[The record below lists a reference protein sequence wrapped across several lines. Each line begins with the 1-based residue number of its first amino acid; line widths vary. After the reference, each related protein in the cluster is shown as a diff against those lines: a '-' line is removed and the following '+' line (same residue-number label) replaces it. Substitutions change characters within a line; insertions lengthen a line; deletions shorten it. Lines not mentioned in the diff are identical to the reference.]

1 MLYSVPLGNLTA
13 ERLQKTLMGVVF
25 MGYISTLMNDVQNKY
40 DGASGGS
47 VGMVRSLVS
56 NKGEENGYRD
66 RLENDRRPRD

>member
-13 ERLQKTLMGVVF
+13 ERLQKALMGYLF
-25 MGYISTLMNDVQNKY
+25 TTMNDVQNKY

-66 RLENDRRPRD
+66 TLENDRRPRD

>member
-1 MLYSVPLGNLTA
+1 MVYSVSLGNLTA
-13 ERLQKTLMGVVF
+13 ERLQKALMGYLTA
-25 MGYISTLMNDVQNKY
+25 MDNVQNKY
-40 DGASGGS
+40 DGTSGGP

>member
-1 MLYSVPLGNLTA
+1 MIYSVPLGNLTA
-13 ERLQKTLMGVVF
+13 ERLQKALMG
-25 MGYISTLMNDVQNKY
+25 YLSTTMNDVQNKY
-40 DGASGGS
+40 DGTSGGS